1 MVNVKKSGRISQFG
15 MEKAINFYS
24 KYGQETTLKRGAYNG
39 AGFENSKKIC
49 EFL

>member
-1 MVNVKKSGRISQFG
+1 MVNVKKSAR
-15 MEKAINFYS
+15 
-24 KYGQETTLKRGAYNG
+24 KYGQETRLKRGAYNG